1 MTDRSDRG
9 DRDVRDDVTIDRGVY
24 GEGDSPLVSPQRD
37 EVQRTGTSDVGELRS
52 LDRSDAGPQPEAPLF
67 SSEEAEQLRT
77 RWESVQAGF
86 VDEPRRAVEEAD
98 GLVRTVM
105 ERLSDGFTDQ
115 RERLEQE
122 WGARDQV
129 STEDLRVALRHY
141 RSFFDRLLKV

>member
-1 MTDRSDRG
+1 MERG
-9 DRDVRDDVTIDRGVY
+9 GM
-24 GEGDSPLVSPQRD
+24 E
-37 EVQRTGTSDVGELRS
+37 
-52 LDRSDAGPQPEAPLF
+52 PQPEAPLF
-67 SSEEAEQLRT
+67 SSEEAEQLRV

-105 ERLSDGFTDQ
+105 ERLTDGFTGQ

-122 WGARDQV
+122 WGTRDEV

>member
-1 MTDRSDRG
+1 MTGRSDRG
-9 DRDVRDDVTIDRGVY
+9 ERDVRDDMIDREVY
-24 GEGDSPLVSPQRD
+24 GDTDSPLVSPQR
-37 EVQRTGTSDVGELRS
+37 ESIQRSGTSDVGGARS
-52 LDRSDAGPQPEAPLF
+52 LDRGDAGPQPEAPLF
-67 SSEEAEQLRT
+67 SSAEAEQLRT

-141 RSFFDRLLKV
+141 RSFFDRLLRI